1 MNRDKQIKKVRETYD
16 TMCCLLVYNN
26 KVMLNKTIE
35 DFIKEVEKLKL

>member
-1 MNRDKQIKKVRETYD
+1 MNRDEQINKVRETYD

-35 DFIKEVEKLKL
+35 KLKKGS